1 MFRAIIVVFGR
12 NKVRKGNSKRK
23 HVGKDVSA
31 GHPWVGR
38 AGGRP
43 LCILVEKPKHF
54 PICYI
59 LPGTAQVKK
68 THLIPQR

>member
-23 HVGKDVSA
+23 YVGKDVSA
-31 GHPWVGR
+31 GHPWRGR
-38 AGGRP
+38 ACGRS

-54 PICYI
+54 PIYYI
-59 LPGTAQVKK
+59 LLGQD
-68 THLIPQR
+68 R